1 MLPIRSR
8 AAGIAAAL
16 SLSLAVAAGAPVTAA
31 DDPEAAAQALLDA
44 VEAGAYED
52 LESLICEAEREVVI
66 EALDPGE
73 AMGFDGARDLLTFA
87 YEDVGIE
94 LVSEDGDSATVKV
107 TGTMSMETGDMP
119 IEDVARALLEADMEE
134 VSDEDL
140 EMMLPFLE
148 MALTQTM
155 PLDSELTVVKEDGE
169 WVVCGGLG
177 EAPQD
182 EVDFEDDFTVT
193 QPAAEGVC
201 ALATPEELTAAGQ
214 LEYLDSSGWELTT
227 CTFSNWE
234 TGHSTNVVVEL
245 DADVA
250 YAANAYG
257 YDTEVDVAG
266 APAFTAD
273 QENSQMLVQ
282 AGPDVLNVQ
291 VWPPQETPE
300 GYDWIEQTAAVAEI
314 FVPRVIESRESLI
327 APVKPLLCDLGF
339 AADYEAAI
347 GLPIQSGNVSS
358 DACNFNSTDS
368 MRVRVYVSEGQLD
381 DSLMFYPDAEETTLA
396 GLPALEMSDTF
407 TEGSVNFRVQLPGDQ
422 VLDMTV
428 EPYSYDRPMSV
439 SGAEV
444 AELLTEHIVDK
455 LPE

>member
-358 DACNFNSTDS
+358 DACNFDSTDS